1 MKRPVP
7 ATALRPLAVLSLLLA
22 SAVPATAKDTF
33 RQWAAPRSAAV
44 TEYQQFLD
52 RRQVG
57 HVAPMRFLL
66 RSARMWRE
74 CHASEFSL
82 APKKQWPNIVPTLRV
97 VRDLQAAGLM
107 DAKRVASGFR
117 DRTLNACAGGSTR
130 SRHVSNNALDFE
142 LPDSAD
148 NVARLCKYWRSQGP
162 ALKLG
167 LGFYTSTRIHLDTSG
182 FRTWGADHTG
192 KTSLCNPSS

>member
-1 MKRPVP
+1 MKRAMPKL
-7 ATALRPLAVLSLLLA
+7 AMRPLVALFLLLA
-22 SAVPATAKDTF
+22 SAAAAGKDNF

-52 RRQVG
+52 RRQLG

-74 CHASEFSL
+74 CHASEFAL
-82 APKKQWPNIVPTLRV
+82 APKEQWSNIVPTLRV
-97 VRDLQAAGLM
+97 VRDLQLAGLM

-117 DRTLNACAGGSTR
+117 DRTLNACAGGSSR
-130 SRHVSNNALDFE
+130 SRHVANNALDFE
-142 LPDSAD
+142 LPASAD
-148 NVARLCKYWRSQGP
+148 NVARLCKYWRSKGP
-162 ALKLG
+162 ALNLG

-192 KTSLCNPSS
+192 KTSLCTTST

>member
-1 MKRPVP
+1 MKRVMPRL
-7 ATALRPLAVLSLLLA
+7 AMRPLAALSVLLA
-22 SAVPATAKDTF
+22 SAVPAAGKDNF
-33 RQWAAPRSAAV
+33 QQWAGPRSAAV

-52 RRQVG
+52 RRQLG

-74 CHASEFSL
+74 CDASEFAL
-82 APKKQWPNIVPTLRV
+82 APKAQWSNMVPTLRV
-97 VRDLQAAGLM
+97 VNDLQAAGVI

-117 DRTLNACAGGSTR
+117 DGTLNACAGGSTR
-130 SRHVSNNALDFE
+130 SRHISNNALDFD
-142 LPDSAD
+142 LPASAD
-148 NVARLCKYWRSQGP
+148 NVARLCKYWRSKGK
-162 ALKLG
+162 ALNLG

-192 KTSLCNPSS
+192 KTSLCTTSS